1 MGPAALDCPP
11 SEARSKLAMAVC
23 AQGSD
28 SVFPAPQITVS
39 GRWFDHSNQKWQLN
53 LIAMHPLDNVIWHA
67 LSTRQV
73 KFAESF
79 DQARRFMPEVTSL
92 GGFREPTPEGY
103 ESLAGLLGTRG
114 TIGLFLDLPYQ
125 ARPGW
130 DLVAGAPLLQM
141 VSENGRATPASQVDP
156 DLGLVELGDADSPA
170 MIELTAL
177 TKPGP
182 FGKRTHELGTYLG
195 IRREGKLIAMTGE
208 RMKVPGWTEVSA
220 VCTHPEHTGHG
231 YARILMTEIM
241 RRIRSRGETP
251 FLHVRED
258 NVRAI
263 ALYQR
268 LGFVRRV
275 RAHFAVLRK
284 DASYW
289 ELGTKNS

>member
-1 MGPAALDCPP
+1 
-11 SEARSKLAMAVC
+11 
-23 AQGSD
+23 
-28 SVFPAPQITVS
+28 
-39 GRWFDHSNQKWQLN
+39 
-53 LIAMHPLDNVIWHA
+53 MHPLDNIIWQA
-67 LSTRQV
+67 LTTRQA

-79 DQARRFMPEVTSL
+79 DQARRFMPEVSPL
-92 GGFREPTPEGY
+92 AGFREPTPEGY

-125 ARPGW
+125 AHSGW

-141 VSENGRATPASQVDP
+141 VCENGSATPASQVNTDV
-156 DLGLVELGDADSPA
+156 GLVELGDADSPE

-231 YARILMTEIM
+231 YACILMTEIM

-258 NVRAI
+258 NARAI
-263 ALYQR
+263 ELYQR
-268 LGFVRRV
+268 LGFSSRKRL
-275 RAHFAVLRK
+275 HFAVLRK
-284 DASYW
+284 DSFQ
-289 ELGTKNS
+289 LTTFN